1 MAVYQVT
8 VGGKEYEVEITDLS
22 TQPVQAVV
30 NGQTVEVWVK
40 ERELK
45 PSFLRGPAAGTAPS
59 LPPPA
64 GAAAGTAPSLPP
76 PAVAAWTPGVVQ
88 MGAQQGAAL
97 GAAQQEGK
105 NLPGSP
111 KLPGRFVVRAPMP
124 GTIISIAV
132 QPGDQVDTGQDVCVL
147 EAMKM
152 KNRISAPRAGVI
164 DQVHVSSGQQVQQ
177 GEVLVTFTQ

>member
-30 NGQTVEVWVK
+30 NGQTVEVWVN

-59 LPPPA
+59 LTPPAVVPPPA
-64 GAAAGTAPSLPP
+64 
-76 PAVAAWTPGVVQ
+76 VVQ
-88 MGAQQGAAL
+88 MGAQQA
-97 GAAQQEGK
+97 EK
-105 NLPGSP
+105 DLPGSP
-111 KLPGRFVVRAPMP
+111 KLPGRIVVRAPMP

-164 DQVHVSSGQQVQQ
+164 DQVHVSPGQQVQQ

>member
-8 VGGKEYEVEITDLS
+8 VGGKEYEVEIKDLN

-64 GAAAGTAPSLPP
+64 
-76 PAVAAWTPGVVQ
+76 VAAWAPGVVQ

-97 GAAQQEGK
+97 GAAQQAEK

-132 QPGDQVDTGQDVCVL
+132 QLGDQVDTGQDVCVL

-164 DQVHVSSGQQVQQ
+164 DQVHVSPGQQVQP
-177 GEVLVTFTQ
+177 GEELVTFKSS